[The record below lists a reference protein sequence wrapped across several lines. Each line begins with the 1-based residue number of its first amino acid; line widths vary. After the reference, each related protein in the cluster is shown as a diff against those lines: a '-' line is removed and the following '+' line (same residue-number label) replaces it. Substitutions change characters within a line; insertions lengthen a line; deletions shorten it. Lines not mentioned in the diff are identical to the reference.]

1 MRITTLTAGL
11 RRVIGFLPF
20 YLFPVLPLSAQPAGV
35 TLDTLHIRH
44 IDFHGKSQT
53 GILICNKS
61 ISKDLQEIFAEL
73 YKAKY
78 PIERIRPIS
87 EYGDD
92 DEKSMSDN
100 NTSCYCYRV
109 VEGSTTLS
117 NHARGQEGWHTP
129 DTACYRQ
136 ALC

>member
-109 VEGSTTLS
+109 VEGRRRMAHS
-117 NHARGQEGWHTP
+117 
-129 DTACYRQ
+129 
-136 ALC
+136 

>member
-61 ISKDLQEIFAEL
+61 ISKDLQEL
-73 YKAKY
+73 LLSRSGGQY
-78 PIERIRPIS
+78 
-87 EYGDD
+87 
-92 DEKSMSDN
+92 
-100 NTSCYCYRV
+100 NT
-109 VEGSTTLS
+109 VEPCPRTG
-117 NHARGQEGWHTP
+117 
-129 DTACYRQ
+129 Y
-136 ALC
+136 